1 MAKIKYFLFLIICL
15 FSCKNEIKFDSSKWN
30 DKDDLGLYLYR
41 KNMIDDIIEN
51 DLVKGKSFAELEK
64 MFGTLEVD
72 SLNNQKVIIQ
82 NIDIEYGLNIDPVS
96 ITDFIIF
103 LNDNNKGINTKLVT
117 EEK

>member
-1 MAKIKYFLFLIICL
+1 MAKIKYFLFLFICL
-15 FSCKNEIKFDSSKWN
+15 FSCKNEIIFDSTKWN
-30 DKDDLGLYLYR
+30 TKDDIGCYTYR

-51 DLVKGKSFAELEK
+51 DLVKDKSIDDLEK

-96 ITDFIIF
+96 ITDFIIY
-103 LNDNNKGINTKLVT
+103 LNDNNKVINTKLVT